1 MTNVNQNQS
10 IINFNNSLKDE
21 GDEWGNFVEVNAV
34 QQQNITS
41 FNNNN
46 NNSNKTRKIS
56 INNEPDI
63 LQNDSNDDS
72 KSFFLN
78 LEFLLDN
85 IFQNYSGNA
94 IIQRSL
100 TIKYHLMIFFLIK
113 YKNFYLLIIIRIL
126 NFFQLVTM
134 KLGKNY
140 KLLQR

>member
-1 MTNVNQNQS
+1 MNQNQS

-41 FNNNN
+41 FNNNNN